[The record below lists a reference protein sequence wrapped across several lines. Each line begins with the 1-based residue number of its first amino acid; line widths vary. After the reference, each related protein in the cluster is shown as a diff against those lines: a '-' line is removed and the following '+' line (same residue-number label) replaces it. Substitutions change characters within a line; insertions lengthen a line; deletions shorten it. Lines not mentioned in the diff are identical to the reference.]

1 MASNISTSTPS
12 LDLEKERP
20 DTDLP
25 SPIETPLKDE
35 NLTQG
40 TEDNAHAT
48 TFAPGWRFYLAFI
61 SLLVITLMAAL
72 DATSLAVAIPRIT
85 SALHGTAIEGFWSAT
100 SFLLT
105 STVFQPVF
113 GSFSDIFGRKPMI
126 LISLFC
132 FGLGAILAAVAHG
145 SMALMLVGRSVQGVG
160 GGGVL
165 VLTEIVI
172 TDLVPLRFRG
182 QYFSLMG
189 AMWAIGS
196 VSGPLVGGAFSVGP
210 KLWRWMQVTNIEP
223 YCERLLTLCSF
234 WINLPF
240 LAIGT
245 PLVIIFLN
253 LKFKQTTIMQQL
265 RRIDWVGAVLFIGST
280 TGFLIPLTWGGVM
293 YSWSSWR
300 TLVPLIISAAGL
312 VAFVIWEERYAADP
326 LIRIS
331 IVKNRTV
338 ALTYAGDFLQGLLLW
353 CNLYF
358 MPLYFQAVK
367 GQSSIMSAVDLF
379 PGTFTVA
386 PAAIVV
392 GILIS
397 KFGIWSGW
405 TLVLIGMATR
415 VVLHVHASTATWVI
429 VNLISGIGLGMLIP
443 SLTFAVQAAVPNKDQ
458 AYCVG
463 VAIGGAIFQ
472 NSMKRE
478 ISRHASIAEHA
489 SEWSAEASSLVQV
502 IKHMEH
508 GVARDDLLES
518 FANALIVVWMVMVAL
533 SAVALILSLGT
544 QHYDLDRPLETDH
557 GFQEPEKI
565 PVVEEGT
572 APR

>member
-12 LDLEKERP
+12 LESEKETL

-25 SPIETPLKDE
+25 SPIDTPLKDK
-35 NLTQG
+35 NLAQG
-40 TEDNAHAT
+40 GEDNAHAT
-48 TFAPGWRFYLAFI
+48 TFTPGWRFYLAFI

-132 FGLGAILAAVAHG
+132 FGLGAIMAAVAHG
-145 SMALMLVGRSVQGVG
+145 SMALMLVGRSIQGVG

-210 KLWRWMQVTNIEP
+210 KLWRWI
-223 YCERLLTLCSF
+223 F

-253 LKFKQTTIMQQL
+253 LHFKQTTIMQQL

-312 VAFVIWEERYAADP
+312 VAFVVWEEKYAADP

-458 AYCVG
+458 AYGVSLFTFFRAFGQCVG

-544 QHYDLDRPLETDH
+544 QHYDLDRPLETDQ
-557 GFQEPEKI
+557 GLQETEKI
-565 PVVEEGT
+565 TVVEDGT
-572 APR
+572 ASR

>member
-12 LDLEKERP
+12 LESEKETL

-25 SPIETPLKDE
+25 SPIDTPHKDK
-35 NLTQG
+35 NLAQG
-40 TEDNAHAT
+40 GEDNAHAT
-48 TFAPGWRFYLAFI
+48 TFTPGWRFYLAFI

-132 FGLGAILAAVAHG
+132 FGLGAIMAAVAHG
-145 SMALMLVGRSVQGVG
+145 SMALMLVGRSIQGVG

-210 KLWRWMQVTNIEP
+210 KLWRWI
-223 YCERLLTLCSF
+223 F

-253 LKFKQTTIMQQL
+253 LHFKQTTIMQQL

-312 VAFVIWEERYAADP
+312 VAFVVWEEKYAADP

-458 AYCVG
+458 AYGVSLFTFFRAFGQCVG

-544 QHYDLDRPLETDH
+544 QHYDLDRPLETDQ
-557 GFQEPEKI
+557 GLQETEKI
-565 PVVEEGT
+565 TVVEDGT
-572 APR
+572 ASR

>member
-12 LDLEKERP
+12 LEFEKETL

-25 SPIETPLKDE
+25 SPIDTPLKDE
-35 NLTQG
+35 NLAQG

-48 TFAPGWRFYLAFI
+48 TFTPGWRFYLAFI

-113 GSFSDIFGRKPMI
+113 GSLSDIFGRKPMI

-132 FGLGAILAAVAHG
+132 FGLGAVMAAVAHG
-145 SMALMLVGRSVQGVG
+145 SMALMLVGRSIQGVG

-182 QYFSLMG
+182 QYF
-189 AMWAIGS
+189 
-196 VSGPLVGGAFSVGP
+196 
-210 KLWRWMQVTNIEP
+210 
-223 YCERLLTLCSF
+223 SF

-300 TLVPLIISAAGL
+300 TLVPLIVSAAGL
-312 VAFVIWEERYAADP
+312 VTFVVWEEKYAADP

-397 KFGIWSGW
+397 KFGFYRWAIFSGW

-415 VVLHVHASTATWVI
+415 VVLQVHASTATWVI

-458 AYCVG
+458 AYGVSLFTFFRAFGQCVG

-544 QHYDLDRPLETDH
+544 QHYDLDRPLETDQ
-557 GFQEPEKI
+557 GLQETEKI
-565 PVVEEGT
+565 TVVEDGT
-572 APR
+572 ASR